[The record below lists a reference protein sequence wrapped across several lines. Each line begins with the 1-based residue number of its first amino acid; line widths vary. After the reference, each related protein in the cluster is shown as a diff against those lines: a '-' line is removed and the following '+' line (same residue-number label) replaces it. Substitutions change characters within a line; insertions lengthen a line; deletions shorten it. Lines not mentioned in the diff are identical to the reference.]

1 MLERARPSLLAA
13 LAAAFALLALLPGL
27 GSSDFVGDDEALD
40 AGVVWTI
47 HTRGDWLYPEFN
59 EEYLP
64 PKPPLLY
71 WLGATIA
78 AITGRADEGAV
89 RLPSAL
95 AAAGTVFV
103 TVLAGARLV
112 GNGGAL
118 IGGLAL
124 AVMPVFRDQARLGR
138 ADMTMTVFVTAALFL
153 YFVRPAPLAKPDRWL
168 FYVLLGFV
176 ALAKGAAGV
185 GMVAVVVAVDAWRD
199 RERARS
205 LVDPAIL
212 AFFVIGFFW
221 YVLGAIHWGD
231 RFLVKHVLGENF
243 RHFFGSLVV
252 EEKPVRGLLHHLSHF
267 VNVFTGTLPWGFLL
281 PFAFLEKR
289 PGVDRRG
296 SAALWRWLLAGFV
309 FFTLATRKSPYYLL
323 PIFPP
328 LALLVGDWLWRRIER
343 ERGAPNE
350 VRAWL
355 PWALGGVLTVVVALV
370 AWRLAG
376 APGLDVDRLA
386 ALRALVDSTP
396 VLWLGVVVAAAALGV
411 AIGAAVRRRAR
422 EFVIASLL
430 AGLALSEVGNAIEIP
445 LARVQSLRRFALD
458 AAARVGEA
466 TPVYFF
472 ELPLPAIALYAERT
486 IPTLHPGD
494 ERATGR
500 FALIVPESLA
510 RRMPEEWRAG
520 SRVLLEDR
528 ARVFTRRP
536 MLIRLLEVVVAPGG
550 RGEEASPTTA
560 AGAG

>member
-1 MLERARPSLLAA
+1 
-13 LAAAFALLALLPGL
+13 
-27 GSSDFVGDDEALD
+27 
-40 AGVVWTI
+40 
-47 HTRGDWLYPEFN
+47 
-59 EEYLP
+59 
-64 PKPPLLY
+64 
-71 WLGATIA
+71 
-78 AITGRADEGAV
+78 
-89 RLPSAL
+89 
-95 AAAGTVFV
+95 
-103 TVLAGARLV
+103 
-112 GNGGAL
+112 
-118 IGGLAL
+118 
-124 AVMPVFRDQARLGR
+124 
-138 ADMTMTVFVTAALFL
+138 
-153 YFVRPAPLAKPDRWL
+153 
-168 FYVLLGFV
+168 
-176 ALAKGAAGV
+176 
-185 GMVAVVVAVDAWRD
+185 MVAVVVAVDAWRD

-212 AFFVIGFFW
+212 AFLVVGSFW
-221 YVLGAIHWGD
+221 YVLGALHWGD

-289 PGVDRRG
+289 PGADRRG
-296 SAALWRWLLAGFV
+296 TAALWRWLVAGFV

-328 LALLVGDWLWRRIER
+328 LALVVGGWLWHRIEL
-343 ERGAPNE
+343 ERSAPSD

-355 PWALGGVLTVVVALV
+355 PWSLGGVLTGIVALLG
-370 AWRLAG
+370 WHLAG
-376 APGLDVDRLA
+376 APGLDADRLA
-386 ALRALVDSTP
+386 ALRALVESAP
-396 VLWLGVVVAAAALGV
+396 VLWLGVIVAAAALGV

-458 AAARVGEA
+458 AAARVDEA

-486 IPTLHPGD
+486 IPTLRGGD
-494 ERATGR
+494 ARAAGR

-510 RRMPEEWRAG
+510 ERMPEEWRAG

-536 MLIRLLEVVVAPGG
+536 MQIRLLEVVVAAGG
-550 RGEEASPTTA
+550 RGEEASPTA
-560 AGAG
+560 ADGAG